1 MVDDPTIFVLN
12 RMQAVLEELNVK
24 VVRYDL
30 YEQKTNI
37 LTLPNTM
44 KDADGIV
51 LASTVEWKGIGGY
64 MHQFLDA
71 CWLYGDKEKISQL
84 YMCPIVMSTTYGER
98 EGKLTLSTAW
108 EILGGLPCSG
118 ICGYITDS
126 KELKTNEGYIR
137 IIEKK
142 AENMYRTISQKMP
155 SLPASNKAV
164 KDKVSMTS
172 NITLTPQESEQ
183 LSQYV
188 ADEDY
193 VQRQKEDIEDL
204 AGYFKGLLGGDTQEK
219 EELFIKEFQNAFT
232 AQAGVYANYQVKI
245 TGENQPLIIKVENAK
260 VEIFYG
266 SCDKV
271 DVEIQADKE
280 VLTDITL
287 GSKTFQRAFMGG
299 GLKVKGDFKVLRT
312 LDQLFP
318 FQDIIE

>member
-1 MVDDPTIFVLN
+1 
-12 RMQAVLEELNVK
+12 
-24 VVRYDL
+24 
-30 YEQKTNI
+30 
-37 LTLPNTM
+37 
-44 KDADGIV
+44 
-51 LASTVEWKGIGGY
+51 
-64 MHQFLDA
+64 
-71 CWLYGDKEKISQL
+71 
-84 YMCPIVMSTTYGER
+84 
-98 EGKLTLSTAW
+98 
-108 EILGGLPCSG
+108 
-118 ICGYITDS
+118 
-126 KELKTNEGYIR
+126 
-137 IIEKK
+137 
-142 AENMYRTISQKMP
+142 MYRTISQKMP

-204 AGYFKGLLGGDTQEK
+204 TGYFKGLLGGETPEK
-219 EELFIKEFQNAFT
+219 EELFIKEFQEVFT

-245 TGENQPLIIKVENAK
+245 IGENQPLIIKVENAK

-266 SCDKV
+266 DCDKV

-318 FQDIIE
+318 FQDVIE